1 MSWTDGHLIS
11 PSLLHA
17 FEIFVSVLP
26 IAVTVTLPG
35 QLFIY
40 DEQLLHVNPMELLLG
55 RVLFSFCY
63 NACLYSLSSSV
74 CFEFP
79 FQNRS
84 ISSLLRTVCKL
95 YPFFMI
101 RADQGRR

>member
-26 IAVTVTLPG
+26 IAVTVILPG

-63 NACLYSLSSSV
+63 NACLYSVLPYASS
-74 CFEFP
+74 FP
-79 FQNRS
+79 SNIDLFP
-84 ISSLLRTVCKL
+84 LFCEL
-95 YPFFMI
+95 YANCIPFFMI